1 MGYSLVSSHSKTLL
15 FFHFIKVALVFS
27 FEVALVSSFKV
38 ALVSSF
44 KVALVSGFKVALV
57 SGFCLLSLAHLL
69 DHLEKHRWVKA
80 IYISFYRYIIK

>member
-38 ALVSSF
+38 ALVS
-44 KVALVSGFKVALV
+44 GFKVALV

-69 DHLEKHRWVKA
+69 DHLEKHR
-80 IYISFYRYIIK
+80 